1 LLSLPFSQ
9 RHIQAGGSAREK
21 PIRRKTDE
29 GMANRNR
36 LLRGADKPSIVN
48 DSPEERPLRTA
59 SFVVHATRGVIR
71 DQTTRRK
78 TMFVLLVVA
87 LVLLFG
93 GSTFLGSILNPHE
106 HPGWFI
112 FYWFVCGWL
121 TLTAMLL
128 ALFDLLIVRAQ
139 ARKAERL
146 LRGEV
151 SDAQS
156 PDASRK

>member
-1 LLSLPFSQ
+1 
-9 RHIQAGGSAREK
+9 
-21 PIRRKTDE
+21 
-29 GMANRNR
+29 M
-36 LLRGADKPSIVN
+36 
-48 DSPEERPLRTA
+48 RTA

-78 TMFVLLVVA
+78 TMFVLLVGA

-93 GSTFLGSILNPHE
+93 GSTFLSPILNPRE

-121 TLTAMLL
+121 TVTAMLL

-139 ARKAERL
+139 ARKGARL
-146 LRGEV
+146 LHGKV
-151 SDAQS
+151 SDRQDPAAQ
-156 PDASRK
+156 DRE